1 MSTTGFER
9 PTLAELREEGR
20 ADVAS
25 RLGFSAL
32 LPRSVLAVL
41 ADLCSGQAHGL
52 HGHLE
57 WLSRQQLP
65 DTADT
70 TYLDRWASIYGVSRK
85 IGTAATGSVTFTGT
99 DDVVIP
105 AGTLIR
111 RTLDGAEYATDSAV
125 TIAASTATAEVTAQ
139 ATGAESDADTGQELT
154 LSTPIT
160 GVDSIATVDSP
171 GLTGGAGRET
181 DAELLSRLLLRIQTP
196 PQGGSA
202 ADYEAWALEVAG
214 VTRAWGL
221 EQHLGPGTV
230 GVAFAVD
237 NDPDGPIPDAAQVA
251 AVQAYIDARR
261 PVTATVTVFAP
272 TPVELSP
279 DITLTPDT
287 GTVRTNVEASLE
299 EYLRRNAEPGG
310 TTYLSQVREAIS
322 VAAGETNHVLE
333 SLKGGTVDPPAD
345 ITVAAGEL
353 MLLGTITWS

>member
-20 ADVAS
+20 ADVAA
-25 RLGFSAL
+25 RLGLNGL

-41 ADLCSGQAHGL
+41 SDLAAGQSHGL
-52 HGHLE
+52 HGHMA
-57 WLSRQQLP
+57 WLARQQLP

-70 TYLDRWASIYGVSRK
+70 EHLDRWASIYGVSRK
-85 IGTAATGSVTFTGT
+85 VGTAATGSVLFTG
-99 DDVVIP
+99 DDAITIP
-105 AGTLIR
+105 AGTLLSR
-111 RTLDGAEYATDSAV
+111 PVDGEQWATDADVTTASGTASAA
-125 TIAASTATAEVTAQ
+125 ITAQ
-139 ATGAESDADTGQELT
+139 EPGPDGDADSGTELT
-154 LSTPIT
+154 LSSPIT
-160 GVDSIATVDSP
+160 GIDSIATVESP
-171 GLTGGAGRET
+171 GVTGGAGRET
-181 DAELLSRLLLRIQTP
+181 DAELLSRLLARIQTP

-202 ADYEAWALEVAG
+202 QDYEAWALEVPG
-214 VTRAWGL
+214 VTRAWAL

-251 AVQAYIDARR
+251 AVQAYIDLRR
-261 PVTATVTVFAP
+261 PVTATATVFAP
-272 TPVELSP
+272 TPIELSP

-287 GTVRTNVEASLE
+287 GEVRTNVQASLE
-299 EYLRRNAEPGG
+299 EMLRREAEPGG
-310 TTYLSQVREAIS
+310 TTYVSHVREAIS

-333 SLKGGTVDPPAD
+333 SLKAGTVDPPAD